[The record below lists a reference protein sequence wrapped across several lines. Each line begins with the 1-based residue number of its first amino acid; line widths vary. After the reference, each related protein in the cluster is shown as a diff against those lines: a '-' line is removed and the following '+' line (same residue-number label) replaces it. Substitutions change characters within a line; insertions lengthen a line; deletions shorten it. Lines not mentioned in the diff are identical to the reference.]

1 MIQEQLSKV
10 LERND
15 LTQNEAYMLMDEMMK
30 GNLSSAQMAALL
42 TALKMKGESTE
53 EIAGFVKGMREHA
66 NTLPEL
72 LPRTVDTCGTGGDG
86 KSTFNISTAASFVAA
101 AAGASVAK
109 HGNRSV
115 SSKSGSADVLEQ
127 LGANIFLSTDE
138 AYTLLVKTGFCFLF
152 APLFHESMRHVMPVR
167 KELGFRTCFNLLGP
181 LVNPFQVKHQL
192 IGVYDRALTETV
204 ANVLATLG
212 SERVL
217 VVAGLDGLDELS
229 LSAPTR
235 VSELKDGKVSTY
247 EVTPEDVGLKT
258 KPEAQIYTRN
268 AKESAELIRRI
279 FEGEQNDARDI
290 VLLNSGAVLYV
301 SGMAASLK
309 EAVALAA
316 ETIDRGLA
324 KQKLEEVVH
333 FSQEVKNAYSR
344 ADR

>member
-1 MIQEQLSKV
+1 MIREQLSKV

-15 LTQNEAYMLMDEMMK
+15 LTQSEAYALMDQMMK
-30 GNLSSAQMAALL
+30 GNLGSAQIAALL
-42 TALKMKGESTE
+42 TALKMKGETIE

-66 NTLPEL
+66 NTLPEM
-72 LPRTVDTCGTGGDG
+72 LPYTVDTCGTGGDG

-101 AAGASVAK
+101 AAGAKVAK

-127 LGANIFLSTDE
+127 LGANIYLSTAE
-138 AYTLLVKTGFCFLF
+138 AYDLLVKTGFCFLF

-212 SERVL
+212 SERVM
-217 VVAGLDGLDELS
+217 VVAGLDGLDELT

-235 VSELKDGKVSTY
+235 ISELKDGKVTTY
-247 EVTPEDVGLKT
+247 ELMPEDVGLQT
-258 KPEAQIYTRN
+258 KPQAQIHTRN
-268 AKESAELIRRI
+268 AEESAALIQRI

-290 VLLNSGAVLYV
+290 VVLNAGAVLYIAGI
-301 SGMAASLK
+301 SANLK

-333 FSQEVKNAYSR
+333 FSWEGKNAHSR